1 MFEVNDMNGKI
12 VKNIAREAMQNAS
25 AAYIIN
31 KYMHGLLDPKTH
43 VYIPANHDPRYM
55 GVKV

>member
-1 MFEVNDMNGKI
+1 MNGKI